1 MNTKLQLFCAIILC
15 FTIKGNAVFAAGHDI
30 GMQEATTK
38 EIKSDPVNV
47 VYDAVTTRSTES
59 GNVIQ
64 PNDLILPKLL
74 LTFEGVG
81 YPKAN
86 AQSRIALRK
95 ICDAP
100 KNYTKGDLE
109 TARQAYLDDDDVEKP
124 EHGKRYTI
132 KFFDHN
138 PQKTFLLDYLNGK
151 LATHEVTAR
160 QLPDESACF
169 TAHVLKN
176 GKVAFKTIDNKWLSY
191 PVKTPAPTWLTNF
204 SVNGVTDELDEY
216 VNGLELQRARTGAN
230 AQTTNVLNLFGKF
243 FIKSKRG
250 THADSY
256 AEVLGYWVLKTS
268 DNTFDGA
275 SDPYYNE
282 NFSSVIL
289 IEPVKVTN
297 GIQQIDT
304 AAKRTSENKIYTL
317 SGQRVF
323 VEKLSDLPRGIYIV
337 NGKKLL
343 VQ

>member
-86 AQSRIALRK
+86 AQSRTALRK

-100 KNYTKGDLE
+100 TNYTKEDLE
-109 TARQAYLDDDDVEKP
+109 KARQAYLDDDDVEMP
-124 EHGKRYTI
+124 VNGKRYTI
-132 KFFDHN
+132 KFYGIGQDV
-138 PQKTFLLDYLNGK
+138 FLLDYSGGK
-151 LATHEVTAR
+151 VSTRKTTQG

-256 AEVLGYWVLKTS
+256 AEVLGYWLLNTKN
-268 DNTFDGA
+268 NTFDGA

-297 GIQQIDT
+297 GIQEIDT
-304 AAKRTSENKIYTL
+304 TAKRANENKIFTL